1 MEREEGAGK
10 QEDSFSRWKGEY
22 IPSLSL
28 FHNRKINKSRSSK
41 LYDLGGLFF
50 TQPVKKQRLPLSVA
64 RVTMKKQKEREEKML
79 KEVILFS
86 NYPFSLICSEFLND
100 VLLRTIIWQ
109 SLILGQFGGM
119 VSSGRKR
126 TEKRKPEERVL
137 MASEGRFKNGVLDV
151 KHLLQ
156 PAKVSTAREG
166 HDGGYRG
173 VNTGKKK
180 KGRGKKNKGKKGGD
194 RKRH

>member
-1 MEREEGAGK
+1 M
-10 QEDSFSRWKGEY
+10 
-22 IPSLSL
+22 
-28 FHNRKINKSRSSK
+28 
-41 LYDLGGLFF
+41 FF

-79 KEVILFS
+79 KEVILFL
-86 NYPFSLICSEFLND
+86 NYPFSLICSVFLNN

-109 SLILGQFGGM
+109 SLILGRFGGF
-119 VSSGRKR
+119 SSSRKR

-156 PAKVSTAREG
+156 PAEVSTAREG
-166 HDGGYRG
+166 HNGGYRG
-173 VNTGKKK
+173 VNMGKKK
-180 KGRGKKNKGKKGGD
+180 KGRGKMNKGKKGGD